1 MAALEDLEKQI
12 YIYINASLMDKEN
25 TSNKWKD
32 KKEHTPAQQVAVMAW
47 VYNQ

>member
-1 MAALEDLEKQI
+1 MAALKDLEKQI
-12 YIYINASLMDKEN
+12 YINATLKDKEN